1 MLYIVVLVYFYLLV
15 FVPKILFLPVLF
27 LLIFIVLLFLFRHSK
42 NGSLVI
48 LIIIFLYFCLGKAYL
63 LSIPSFI
70 TPRED
75 VVGIYGTV
83 STEPSRRKNR
93 SVGFS
98 LSLESSINKKN
109 DYFSSYGRIYVIS
122 KELDVTVGDK
132 VAFRGRME
140 DGYFLSSE
148 GIIIERNTNGKV
160 RRKYKDI
167 FIRSLKGTKSKNLIS
182 LLLLGTTVDGD
193 NSLEESV
200 RSLGISHILS
210 LSGMHLSLFSS
221 ILLPLLSFLYGKKGG
236 RIINKIF
243 LFIFVYL
250 TGFKPSLFRALIF
263 NYLSSIFETEYSFTL
278 SLFFLLFAR
287 PYYLSDLG
295 IILSFASLSGL
306 LFTNSVIEKVKY
318 SLPFLKI
325 NIVNALL
332 INIGATL
339 SSSCIVYFYFS
350 SWQPWSILFSTV
362 FSCIINFAFLL
373 TILQFIIPKLDVI
386 LNYIISILFSS
397 SYLSSFFKT
406 EDNLSLF
413 PYFAFPFVLFLC
425 FCLLFDYFKK
435 KKALY

>member
-15 FVPKILFLPVLF
+15 FVPKILFLPALF
-27 LLIFIVLLFLFRHSK
+27 LLLFIVLLFLFRHSK

-48 LIIIFLYFCLGKAYL
+48 LIIIFLYFCLGKSYL

-70 TPRED
+70 IPREE

-93 SVGFS
+93 NIGFS

-109 DYFSSYGRIYVIS
+109 DYFSSSGRIYVIS
-122 KELDVTVGDK
+122 KELDVTEGDK
-132 VAFRGRME
+132 VFLRGSMRE
-140 DGYFLSSE
+140 GYFLSSE

-167 FIRSLKGTKSKNLIS
+167 FIRSFKDTKSKNLIS

-193 NSLEESV
+193 TSLENSV

-210 LSGMHLSLFSS
+210 LSGMHLSLLSS

-243 LFIFVYL
+243 LFVFVYL
-250 TGFKPSLFRALIF
+250 TGFKPSLLRALIF
-263 NYLSSIFETEYSFTL
+263 NYLSSFFDTEYSFIL
-278 SLFFLLFAR
+278 SLFFLLLIK
-287 PYYLSDLG
+287 PDYLLELG
-295 IILSFASLSGL
+295 TILSFTSLSGL
-306 LFTNSVIEKVKY
+306 LFVSSVIEKVKY
-318 SLPFLKI
+318 TLPFLKI
-325 NIVNALL
+325 NVVKAFLLNA
-332 INIGATL
+332 GATL

-350 SWQPWSILFSTV
+350 SWQPWAILFSIP
-362 FSCIINFAFLL
+362 FSYIINWSFLL
-373 TILQFIIPKLDVI
+373 TILQFIIPSLDVI
-386 LNYIISILFSS
+386 LDYIIYLFLFSS
-397 SYLSSFFKT
+397 SLSSVFKI

-413 PYFAFPFVLFLC
+413 PIFASLFCLFIS

-435 KKALY
+435 RKALY